1 MRAAVESDHPAALPP
16 TIQILSLFFSLPAR
30 AASFDAEEIAR
41 KGQEVREMTRELDLF
56 KVDVDVI
63 GIVVRSRGAAASG
76 TGQTE
81 DAAQG
86 DAEREETPRARLS
99 ACSCRVTFR
108 AEIILQMSS
117 SRTVTTTNR
126 TSRCTIPMTCI
137 RASP

>member
-16 TIQILSLFFSLPAR
+16 TIQILSLFFSQPAR

-56 KVDVDVI
+56 KVDVI
-63 GIVVRSRGAAASG
+63 GIVVRSRGAAAFG